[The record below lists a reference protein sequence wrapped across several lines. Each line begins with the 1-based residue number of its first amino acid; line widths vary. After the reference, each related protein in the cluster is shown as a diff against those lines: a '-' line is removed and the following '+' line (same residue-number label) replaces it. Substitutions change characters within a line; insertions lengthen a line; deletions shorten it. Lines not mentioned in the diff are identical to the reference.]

1 MAYVEMFGRDRERL
15 AGARQRTNVSPLG
28 AAALAG
34 TAFPIDR
41 DMTAKALGFDA
52 PSLAT

>member
-1 MAYVEMFGRDRERL
+1 VR
-15 AGARQRTNVSPLG
+15 ARADVLPLG

-41 DMTAKALGFDA
+41 EALAKDLGFTA
-52 PSLAT
+52 VSPTVLTP